1 MPCLASVPAVPKYPP
16 PQKKKINERTKVA
29 VGDWRWHTISRKQ
42 LAGTLDMQYPRRK
55 EMG

>member
-1 MPCLASVPAVPKYPP
+1 MLGFSPCSSKVPPP